1 MGMPTWK
8 IGGEIFDLS
17 TRGWIMGVLNVTPDS
32 FSDGGRFFQAPQ
44 ALAEARKM
52 IANGANIIDV
62 GGESTRPGA
71 EPVDVAEEKRRV
83 IPIIEELAAE
93 ALLSI
98 DTSKAEV
105 AAAALDAG
113 AKIVNDVTGG
123 RRDDAMWPLLAKRG
137 AGFIIMHMQGT
148 PLTMQRAPTYH
159 DVVAEVADF
168 FRQQYACALK
178 FGIDPMTLAFDP
190 GIGFGK
196 TLGHNLSLLKNL
208 PRLRVDNRPLVV
220 GVSRKSFL
228 GKISGHNGSIHNRL
242 LPTVAFTSLLR
253 MNGADVL
260 RVHDVEEMWRRFA
273 LRMRSG
279 AHHDRSPH
287 PPFSRRMAQRL
298 RDRAADGGDLL
309 RLSLLPRH
317 ARRESVDRSGHRFSG
332 PDFDLNLTETRRY
345 RLDHSQFLSL
355 PRHRPGRYFPA
366 GTSARF
372 GGAGRASHF

>member
-1 MGMPTWK
+1 MGVPTWK

-32 FSDGGRFFQAPQ
+32 FSDGGRFFQASQ
-44 ALAEARKM
+44 ALGQARKM
-52 IANGANIIDV
+52 IAAGANIIDI

-71 EPVDVAEEKRRV
+71 DPVDVAEEKRRV
-83 IPIIEELAAE
+83 IPVIKELAGE
-93 ALLSI
+93 ALISI
-98 DTSKAEV
+98 DTSKADV

-123 RRDDAMWPLLAKRG
+123 RGDEAMWPLLAERG

-148 PLTMQRAPTYH
+148 PRTMQRAPSYR

-178 FGIDPMTLAFDP
+178 FGVDPMTLAFDP

-196 TLGHNLSLLKNL
+196 TLAHNLSLLKNL
-208 PRLRVDNRPLVV
+208 PRLHVHGRPLVI

-228 GKISGHNGSIHNRL
+228 GKISGHNGSIHHRL

-260 RVHDVEEMWRRFA
+260 RVHDVEENVEA
-273 LRMRSG
+273 LRVADALRS
-279 AHHDRSPH
+279 AP
-287 PPFSRRMAQRL
+287 
-298 RDRAADGGDLL
+298 
-309 RLSLLPRH
+309 
-317 ARRESVDRSGHRFSG
+317 
-332 PDFDLNLTETRRY
+332 
-345 RLDHSQFLSL
+345 
-355 PRHRPGRYFPA
+355 
-366 GTSARF
+366 
-372 GGAGRASHF
+372 